1 MDERILCN
9 CLYFTSARLSRI
21 LTKMAEEE
29 FKSTGLFP
37 SQALALKIINIHQ
50 GISQNYLSSELD
62 IRPSTTSRFI
72 DKLESKGL
80 AKRKVKGKVTYIH
93 STQKGLDLQEEID
106 ISWKNLYHRYS
117 KILGYDEGH
126 KLTEKLNQTSKQ
138 LEKHFQE

>member
-1 MDERILCN
+1 MDEKILCD

-37 SQALALKIINIHQ
+37 SQALALKIINSNK
-50 GISQNYLSSELD
+50 GISQNHLSYELD
-62 IRPSTTSRFI
+62 IKPSTISRFM

-80 AKRKVKGKVTYIH
+80 AKRKVKGKVSYLH

-106 ISWKNLYHRYS
+106 KSWKNLYHRYS
-117 KILGYDEGH
+117 KILGYEEGH
-126 KLTEKLNQTSKQ
+126 ELTKELNQTAKQ
-138 LEKHFQE
+138 LEKYFQE